1 MKEKEIVK
9 YRDMLIKIKSI
20 LNSIYAHLPYGL
32 SRDEKAFIEIVDD
45 LAEDLE
51 RK

>member
-20 LNSIYAHLPYGL
+20 LNSIYVHLPYGL
-32 SRDEKAFIEIVDD
+32 SREEKDFIEIVDD
-45 LAEDLE
+45 LAEELE
-51 RK
+51 IK